1 MCRDTEL
8 IEATNIKAK
17 NLRELGGLHG
27 DELHGVELHGNE
39 LGMMTKWLAV
49 GRLEETGSFRKDKRS
64 HECKQI
70 ENVTCRRVPLHKEP
84 LLPQI

>member
-1 MCRDTEL
+1 M

-49 GRLEETGSFRKDKRS
+49 GRLGVTGSFRKDKRL
-64 HECKQI
+64 HKCKQVR
-70 ENVTCRRVPLHKEP
+70 NLTCRRVPLHKEP